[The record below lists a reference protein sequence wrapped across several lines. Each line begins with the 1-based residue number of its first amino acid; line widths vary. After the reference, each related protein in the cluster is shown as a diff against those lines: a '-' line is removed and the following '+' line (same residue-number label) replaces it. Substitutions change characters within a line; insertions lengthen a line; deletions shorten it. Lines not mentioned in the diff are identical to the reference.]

1 MAAKTSQKKWIRAAS
16 NFFALIPSRSNWKY
30 WRIFLVSNSKWLKQL
45 YHCSEREKRKS
56 FSHVHSSFIQR
67 KTRKFQV
74 VFVKQW
80 QRNAPKSACAAR
92 AKLLFCC
99 FSAVLV
105 AVAVAVAKAPQCCL
119 KMAPLKNAKLR
130 CTAWNWLILRE
141 SRVAW
146 NNKVSTKDKTKIVGK

>member
-1 MAAKTSQKKWIRAAS
+1 MRFPSWLDVCIV
-16 NFFALIPSRSNWKY
+16 NFPVFSLVYRNNIWLVGNKVFSLRELKHLQQQLQRKRHTKSEFALLQTSSPLFHLGSNWKY

-99 FSAVLV
+99 FSVVLV
-105 AVAVAVAKAPQCCL
+105 AVAVAVAKAP
-119 KMAPLKNAKLR
+119 
-130 CTAWNWLILRE
+130 
-141 SRVAW
+141 
-146 NNKVSTKDKTKIVGK
+146 